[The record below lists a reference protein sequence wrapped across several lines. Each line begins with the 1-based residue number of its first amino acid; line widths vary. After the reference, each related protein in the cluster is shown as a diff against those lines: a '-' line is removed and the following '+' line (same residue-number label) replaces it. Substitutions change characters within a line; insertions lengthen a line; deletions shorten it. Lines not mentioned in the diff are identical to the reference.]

1 MIEKIGVQAN
11 VEGFIKEGAI
21 YLEMN
26 TDREGILIGK
36 EGKVL
41 DCLQF
46 LINRMVN
53 KRLMEDTKIYLDI
66 NQYKAKRAERLSNMA
81 LQLGKKV
88 KKTGKSILIG
98 PYNPHDRRVIHLALK
113 NDPSLKTE
121 SLGEGELKRI
131 KIIPTGKSL

>member
-1 MIEKIGVQAN
+1 M
-11 VEGFIKEGAI
+11 
-21 YLEMN
+21 
-26 TDREGILIGK
+26 LIGK

-53 KRLMEDTKIYLDI
+53 KKLGENIKIYLDI
-66 NQYKAKRAERLSNMA
+66 NQYKAKRVERLSKMA
-81 LQLGKKV
+81 LQLGKRV
-88 KKTGKSILIG
+88 KKSGKSILIG

-121 SLGEGELKRI
+121 SMGEGKMKKIRI
-131 KIIPTGKSL
+131 TLAG

>member
-1 MIEKIGVQAN
+1 MIEKIGVQAK
-11 VEGFIKEGAI
+11 VEGYIKEGAI
-21 YLEMN
+21 YLEVN

-46 LINRMVN
+46 LINRIVN
-53 KRLMEDTKIYLDI
+53 KRLMEGTKIYLDI
-66 NQYKAKRAERLSNMA
+66 NQYKAKKVERLSNMA